1 MKKLLYILL
10 LAVPCFGVDL
20 IEPGGIQGSPMAPG
34 SRVSPVFIRY
44 GTYISGEYG
53 ITGIE
58 YEDTLSDEIAL
69 AIILDDI
76 IFSKVSGPEWLTV
89 ASNGDLGGTPADD
102 DLGLNQFVVR
112 VANSFG
118 DSDSRGLRITVIQ
131 GAPFAF
137 FPDYNTNGFPNVDL
151 TWMDSFNPPVTNFTY
166 EGAPKISE
174 WTRQGNAGD
183 TIAITGEDF

>member
-1 MKKLLYILL
+1 MRKLLYILCL

-20 IEPGGIQGSPMAPG
+20 IEPGGIRGFQSAPG
-34 SRVSPVFIRY
+34 SRVSPIFYKYTLY
-44 GTYISGEYG
+44 GEQG

-58 YEDTLSDEIAL
+58 YEDTLSDRILL
-69 AIILDDI
+69 AIATDDI

-166 EGAPKISE
+166 EGAPEISE